1 MEKMMEKKY
10 WREKPNKTL
19 RIEVVQRRR
28 RRRRWEIIAEYEE
41 GRRGIKRE
49 KEESESESERKRK
62 IEV

>member
-28 RRRRWEIIAEYEE
+28 RRRWEIIAEYEE

-49 KEESESESERKRK
+49 KEREREKR
-62 IEV
+62 EDRG

>member
-28 RRRRWEIIAEYEE
+28 RRRRRRWEIIAEYEE

-49 KEESESESERKRK
+49 RAREKGR
-62 IEV
+62 